1 MSGEAKKSGMAAR
14 LPALI
19 CLALCAVLV
28 FAILELA
35 FASRD
40 PKTSPRAD
48 GPIEGA
54 DETIVPGAR
63 YRARIPTAGQTVR
76 YGFRPRYGGYYL
88 IRSETG
94 NDGLTPR
101 VVLRKAGE
109 SEVLAR
115 DDGSGEEA
123 GFRLR
128 MYLDDGTAYC
138 YEVSLPEDQAGEFT
152 VIFEHVN

>member
-28 FAILELA
+28 FAILELG

-40 PKTSPRAD
+40 PKTSPRAEE
-48 GPIEGA
+48 PIEGA
-54 DETIVPGAR
+54 DETMIPGAR
-63 YRARIPTAGQTVR
+63 YKARIRTAGQTVR

-94 NDGLTPR
+94 NDGLTPC
-101 VVLRKAGE
+101 VTLRKAGE
-109 SEVLAR
+109 REVLTR
-115 DDGSGEEA
+115 EDGIGEKA

-128 MYLDDGTAYC
+128 TYLDDGTAYC
-138 YEVSLPEDQAGEFT
+138 YEVSLPEDQTGEFT